1 LLCAHFTAASFAL
14 EPRLRG
20 LLIVMKTIVSCLEQA
35 ETLLRPDGVALTLT
49 SLDNDAGRALRRA
62 AERLTRVPTRGSE
75 GELYHQTLAA
85 LHGLLACAAAAAEA
99 GVSDA
104 EMRLATAGARELCG
118 RHSRTLAHTQSWPRG
133 YPGDFELIERLLDGD
148 PGGEAGTL
156 DRALETCV
164 LQLPIV
170 WQHRAK
176 VAWQAGLV
184 RRRLNGTGTLRVL
197 SIGCGGGRDLLLLEP
212 HELGR
217 LEVVLNDLDADA
229 LTLSAARLA
238 GGVRRLTCIRGNAL
252 RSATKMRTE
261 GPFDVIL
268 VGGLLDY
275 LPERAARTLLRH
287 AGEML
292 SPQGLLGATN
302 IAAANPWRLMLQLLA
317 DWTLIERSRDEMS
330 RLMQQ
335 PKLRA
340 SITLDDSRLT
350 WLAVAS
356 NAQER

>member
-1 LLCAHFTAASFAL
+1 
-14 EPRLRG
+14 
-20 LLIVMKTIVSCLEQA
+20 
-35 ETLLRPDGVALTLT
+35 LTLASPGFSGGST
-49 SLDNDAGRALRRA
+49 ALGGGEASAHDAGDAARALQRA
-62 AERLTRVPTRGSE
+62 GERLTRLPTHGSE

-85 LHGLLACAAAAAEA
+85 LHGLLASAAAAAGA
-99 GVSDA
+99 GLSYA
-104 EMRLATAGARELCG
+104 EMRAATAEAREFCG
-118 RHSRTLAHTQSWPRG
+118 RHSRTLAHTQRWPRG
-133 YPGDFELIERLLDGD
+133 YPGDFELIERLLDFE

-156 DRALETCV
+156 ERALETCI

-170 WQHRAK
+170 WQHRTK

-184 RRRLNGTGTLRVL
+184 RRRLSGTAAIRVL
-197 SIGCGGGRDLLLLEP
+197 SIGCGGARDLSLLAL

-229 LTLSAARLA
+229 LTLSTARLA
-238 GGVRRLTCIRGNAL
+238 AGVRGLTCIRGNAL
-252 RSATKMRTE
+252 RSTTKMRAA

-287 AGEML
+287 AGQML
-292 SPQGLLGATN
+292 KPEGLLGATN

-317 DWTLIERSRDEMS
+317 DWTLIERSHDEMS
-330 RLMQQ
+330 RLLQE
-335 PKLRA
+335 PKLKA
-340 SITLDDSRLT
+340 SIALDDSRLT

-356 NAQER
+356 KPDESSASAG